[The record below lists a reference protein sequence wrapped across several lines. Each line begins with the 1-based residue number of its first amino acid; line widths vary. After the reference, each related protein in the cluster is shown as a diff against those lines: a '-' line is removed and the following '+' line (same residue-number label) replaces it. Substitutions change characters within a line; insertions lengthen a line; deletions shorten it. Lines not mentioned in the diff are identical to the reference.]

1 MKHELSDQE
10 LLNELKQRF
19 DLNASMLIEQQNL
32 ITQLN
37 EVNEKLLLSE
47 TLKSNFLSNIRNEIN
62 NPIAAVLELA
72 KNISEGNLEVQSMQ
86 KFATLIYSEVFDL
99 DYQLRNI
106 FLSAEI
112 EAGEAQLSINTI
124 NITSFLKNC
133 IDAFATKIKKKNIQL
148 SYKSGVE
155 EDLNFKTDAEK
166 LQLILSNI
174 IGNAIQFNANGGEVC
189 IESTYENHGL
199 KIVITDNG
207 IGIKE
212 EDIDKIYDRFHQ
224 IEEGSTK
231 TYGGHGLGLSI
242 SKALL
247 EIIDGTISVESKF
260 GEGSTFTIHLNE
272 LESVD
277 GQDDMF
283 SSVGNEFL
291 FEQDEDDMLF

>member
-1 MKHELSDQE
+1 MKHEISDQE

-72 KNISEGNLEVQSMQ
+72 KNISEGNLEMQAMQ

-112 EAGEAQLSINTI
+112 EAGEAKLSINTI
-124 NITSFLKNC
+124 NVSNFLKNC

-148 SYKSGVE
+148 SFKNEVAKE
-155 EDLNFKTDAEK
+155 VNFKTDAEK
-166 LQLILSNI
+166 LQLIISNI
-174 IGNAIQFNANGGEVC
+174 IGNAIQFNENGGEVS
-189 IESTYENHGL
+189 IQSTLEEHCL
-199 KIVITDNG
+199 KIEISDNG

-212 EDIDKIYDRFHQ
+212 NDLDKIYDRFHQ

-260 GEGSTFTIHLNE
+260 GEGSTFTILINE
-272 LESVD
+272 LESLE

-291 FEQDEDDMLF
+291 FDQDEDDMLF